1 MREKIITTVY
11 INFYHKHTTQDFIQ
25 RGALGFPLRPN
36 SHNYLSSYNKV
47 YNTITKHSII
57 TGLVYYSWIW
67 HFLSL
72 NFMKIYKTTVSAP
85 TRACP
90 VARINISPSKK
101 KNPVRNAGTYVSAHQ
116 VWMATKVIFIRKQQ
130 ISTKGKWCHCNFKP
144 RSSASDFGSFEEK
157 CKAKS
162 RTENLASYPWVNICF
177 PSFLKSALNGILH
190 SESSIIDVTEVE
202 NLLHHTG

>member
-1 MREKIITTVY
+1 MTQAII
-11 INFYHKHTTQDFIQ
+11 IQ
-25 RGALGFPLRPN
+25 ERTARVSYRGGGALEFSLPPLQKKIDVIVTSTATN
-36 SHNYLSSYNKV
+36 
-47 YNTITKHSII
+47 NTISII
-57 TGLVYYSWIW
+57 IGLVYYSRIW
-67 HFLSL
+67 CFLSL
-72 NFMKIYKTTVSAP
+72 NFMKIYKTIVSAP
-85 TRACP
+85 TRVCP

-116 VWMATKVIFIRKQQ
+116 VWVATKVIFIRKQQ